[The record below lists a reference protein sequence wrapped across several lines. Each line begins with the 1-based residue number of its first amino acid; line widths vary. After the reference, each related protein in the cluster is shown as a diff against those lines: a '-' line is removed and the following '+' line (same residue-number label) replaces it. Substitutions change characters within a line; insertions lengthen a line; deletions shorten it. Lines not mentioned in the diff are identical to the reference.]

1 MEKSGVALAIA
12 LLAIALPA
20 NAADDPLCK
29 LCLDAQDQQDRVPL
43 DVEVDS
49 GIVFNRLALAGHGQ
63 GQATIDPQTGQN
75 QTQGNLV
82 DLGGLSFQGHA
93 KVTGEPYASVFVQ
106 MPSSVTLYSASG
118 AKVELR
124 DFSTNLLSLPV
135 LDANGTLEFTFGAR
149 LESNED
155 QGGSFRGRIPIHV
168 EYG

>member
-1 MEKSGVALAIA
+1 MERFGVALAIA
-12 LLAIALPA
+12 LLAAGVPA
-20 NAADDPLCK
+20 NAADEPACK
-29 LCLDAQDQQDRVPL
+29 LCLDARNQQDRAPL
-43 DVEVDS
+43 DVEIDS

-93 KVTGEPYASVFVQ
+93 KVTGEPYASVLVQ
-106 MPSSVTLYSASG
+106 MPSSVTLFSASG

-124 DFSTNLLSLPV
+124 DFNTNLPSLPV
-135 LDANGTLEFTFGAR
+135 LDANGMLEFNFGAR
-149 LESNED
+149 LESRED
-155 QGGSFRGRIPIHV
+155 QGGSFRGRIPIRV